1 MIYDVNRIASLCDRI
16 YSTTKARSP
25 ERTAAL
31 EKLSEADREAMYD
44 YDMGVL
50 SGRIKKVEVKEEM
63 ATGQKSYEWYV
74 SKMNSDQS
82 GTMQEVSQ
90 FAMQCPE
97 LYQQYRERHQQ
108 ELRQEQ
114 ALKNRRLGENK
125 HKNKPYSMQ

>member
-1 MIYDVNRIASLCDRI
+1 MNYDVNRIARI
-16 YSTTKARSP
+16 YDKVYSTKPNSP

-31 EKLSEADREAMYD
+31 EKLSEIDRENLFD
-44 YDMGVL
+44 YDMGVR
-50 SGRIKKVEVKEEM
+50 SGRIKKVEVKEDM
-63 ATGQKSYEWYV
+63 AAGQKSYEWYV
-74 SKMNSDQS
+74 SKMNSDES

-108 ELRQEQ
+108 ELRKEQ

-125 HKNKPYSMQ
+125 HKNKPYSMR

>member
-1 MIYDVNRIASLCDRI
+1 MNYDVNRIARI
-16 YSTTKARSP
+16 YDKVYSTKPNSP

-31 EKLSEADREAMYD
+31 EKLSEIDRENLFD
-44 YDMGVL
+44 YDMGVR
-50 SGRIKKVEVKEEM
+50 SGRIKKTEVKEEM
-63 ATGQKSYEWYV
+63 AAGQKSYEWYV
-74 SKMNSDQS
+74 SKMNSDES

-114 ALKNRRLGENK
+114 TLKNRRLGENK
-125 HKNKPYSMQ
+125 HKNKPYSMR